1 MLTFSIQLKPAE
13 SCSASNVHLRSTG
26 CVLWNWRTE
35 QLQRLSKDSDSSLH
49 SKGDGVH
56 IGTVLKSGT
65 HAMSAGTA
73 VVAKGVGEVTSPFHW
88 GEVWEQP
95 SPSSGNVSIFY
106 AETVHLCTAGRF
118 SRMQKA
124 IIMKQQHNL
133 PYGH

>member
-13 SCSASNVHLRSTG
+13 SCSASNVHLRPTG

-73 VVAKGVGEVTSPFHW
+73 VVAKGVGEVTSSFQ
-88 GEVWEQP
+88 WEG
-95 SPSSGNVSIFY
+95 SGN
-106 AETVHLCTAGRF
+106 
-118 SRMQKA
+118 SRALAQEMFRYFMQKLCIYA
-124 IIMKQQHNL
+124 QLEDSAECKRQS
-133 PYGH
+133 